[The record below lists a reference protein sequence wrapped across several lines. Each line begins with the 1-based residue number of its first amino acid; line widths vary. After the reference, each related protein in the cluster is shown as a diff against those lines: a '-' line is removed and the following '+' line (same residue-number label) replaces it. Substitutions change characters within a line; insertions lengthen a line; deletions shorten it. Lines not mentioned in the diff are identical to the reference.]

1 MTGKKVN
8 LYEARLF
15 FDVCMRRSQALN
27 FPATREAM
35 KEYLGEGVAASKSK
49 NSHDFVNGII
59 KILKGGEAFLTNDE
73 IGAVQVFKKP
83 EIITAATDYSGLS
96 PEEEV
101 AARLA
106 PRKTSNY
113 YDVSWIP
120 STTCEVE
127 RFFSQCKLNHS
138 EKRLALTNDHLEMIM
153 FLKFHKQKWT
163 VEIIDQALKAGKDVD
178 SL

>member
-1 MTGKKVN
+1 M
-8 LYEARLF
+8 EARLF
-15 FDVCMRRSQALN
+15 FDVCIRRSQALH

-35 KEYLGEGVAASKSK
+35 KEYLGEGVEARKSK

-59 KILKGGEAFLTNDE
+59 KLLKGGEACLTNDE
-73 IGAVQVFKKP
+73 VEAVKAFKKH
-83 EIITAATDYSGLS
+83 ETATIVTDYSGLS

-106 PRKTSNY
+106 PKNTSNY
-113 YDVSWIP
+113 EDVSWIP
-120 STTCEVE
+120 ATTCEVE

-138 EKRLALTNDHLEMIM
+138 ERRLALTNDHLEMIM
-153 FLKFHKQKWT
+153 FLKFHKQKWS
-163 VEIIDQALKAGKDVD
+163 VEIIDKALKAGKDVD